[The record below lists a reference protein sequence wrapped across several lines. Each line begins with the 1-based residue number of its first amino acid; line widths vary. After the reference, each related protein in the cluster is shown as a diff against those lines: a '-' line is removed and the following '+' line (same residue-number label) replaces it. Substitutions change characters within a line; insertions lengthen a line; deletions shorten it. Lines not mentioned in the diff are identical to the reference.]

1 MSIKEEYQMHL
12 REQIIAILKDEVGPA
27 APLLLD
33 RCCRNNLGKNA
44 ADLTS
49 QDIRLLSESFY
60 KTTIMSLG
68 EPAAEKLKASIQGL
82 E

>member
-1 MSIKEEYQMHL
+1 MHL
-12 REQIIAILKDEVGPA
+12 REQIIAILRDEVGPA

-33 RCCRNNLGKNA
+33 RCCKKNLGKNA
-44 ADLTS
+44 ADLNS
-49 QDIRLLSESFY
+49 QDIRPLSESFY
-60 KTTIMSLG
+60 ETIITSLG

>member
-1 MSIKEEYQMHL
+1 MHL

-27 APLLLD
+27 APLLLA

-49 QDIRLLSESFY
+49 QDIMPLSESFY
-60 KTTIMSLG
+60 RTTIVSLG

-82 E
+82 A